1 MAWIYPEL
9 QLSPPSSEPSTAGPA
24 RAKRRGCL
32 SAASSA
38 PSLGGPRSAGH
49 RRAQH
54 VGSRP
59 AACFFGY
66 FLCTSKESDK
76 HDHCG
81 YENGTFAGAVSM

>member
-9 QLSPPSSEPSTAGPA
+9 LLSPPSSEPSTAGPA

-38 PSLGGPRSAGH
+38 PSLAGPRSTGH

-59 AACFFGY
+59 AERFFWLL
-66 FLCTSKESDK
+66 FFARKEK
-76 HDHCG
+76 
-81 YENGTFAGAVSM
+81 